1 MNTTSFFFYDY
12 ETFGKDPKK
21 DKIAQFAGI
30 RTDLSFNPIG
40 DPIVLYCKPSKDF
53 LPDPEA
59 CLVTGITPQIAEAQG
74 VSEFEFMGRIKNEL
88 GLKGT
93 CHIGYNNIR
102 FDDEFSRFGFY
113 KNFIDPYSHEW
124 ADQNSRLDLLD
135 IIRMTYALRPDGIQW
150 PTSEDGS
157 VNLKLENLSKVNG
170 IEHENAHDAL
180 ADVWATIHMA
190 KLVEKVN
197 PKLFNYA
204 FKLRDKKVT
213 QKLVEDSM
221 QTVSPLLFVTPFV
234 PLVNGHLS
242 FFVPLSKDLKNNNA
256 YNGID
261 ILTSPLSLKGLSAD
275 EIRERLYEKA
285 KDDNKI
291 EDRPGIRQVVINKS
305 SMFVTPKTLSPQRAK
320 ALDIDLEKVKKHQ
333 LELEELIKEDPSFV
347 RKVNEVYNTPY
358 PINEDV
364 DGQLYEGFIDGNDK
378 RLGNRVT
385 AMGKTD
391 PKNLSLEYFPFRDDR
406 LKEMLFR
413 YKGRNFYDALS
424 PDELKVFKSYCRAK
438 VMDGI
443 GGGTPL
449 NEYVE
454 RVSDMINSSE
464 SNVDKGILTS
474 LLKYAELLEKELNK

>member
-74 VSEFEFMGRIKNEL
+74 VSEYEFMARIKNEL

-93 CHIGYNNIR
+93 CHIGYNNVR

-135 IIRMTYALRPDGIQW
+135 IIRMTYALRPEGIQW
-150 PTSEDGS
+150 PKNEDGS
-157 VNLKLENLSKVNG
+157 INLKLENLSKVNG

-197 PKLFNYA
+197 PKLFKYA
-204 FKLRDKKVT
+204 FGLRDKKVT
-213 QKLVEDSM
+213 QKMVEESID
-221 QTVSPLLFVTPFV
+221 TISPILYITPFV

-256 YNGID
+256 YNGVD
-261 ILTSPLSLKGLSAD
+261 VSTSPLVLKELSAD
-275 EIRERLYEKA
+275 EIRDKLYEKSNGDE
-285 KDDNKI
+285 KVIN
-291 EDRPGIRQVVINKS
+291 RPGLRQVVINKS
-305 SMFVTPKTLSPQRAK
+305 SMFVTPKTLNPQRAQS
-320 ALDIDLEKVKKHQ
+320 LGIDLEKIKKHQ
-333 LELEELIKEDPSFV
+333 QELEKIIQEDSSFIK
-347 RKVNEVYNTPY
+347 KINEVYNTPY
-358 PINEDV
+358 PTNEDV
-364 DGQLYEGFIDGNDK
+364 DGQLYEGFIGGDDK
-378 RLGNRVT
+378 RLGDRIT
-385 AMGKTD
+385 SMGKTD
-391 PKNLSLEYFPFRDDR
+391 PRNLSLEYFPFRDDR
-406 LKEMLFR
+406 LKELLFR
-413 YKGRNFYDALS
+413 YKGRNFYDALEA
-424 PDELKVFKSYCRAK
+424 DELKVFKSYCRAK
-438 VMDGI
+438 VIDGF
-443 GGGTPL
+443 GGGTPMS
-449 NEYVE
+449 EYVE
-454 RVSDMINSSE
+454 KVSDMLNASE
-464 SNVDKGILTS
+464 SNRDKGILTS
-474 LLKYAELLEKELNK
+474 LLKYAELLEKEISK